1 MKKLTLIL
9 TAILF
14 VSFVSIP
21 PYLFAAQK
29 ETITNLS
36 NRNYFPEVHQALS
49 NAKKSIWVVM
59 YSIDFNPYATKS
71 PTYRLMED
79 LVSAQKRGVKVRV
92 IMEGKYGRN
101 KSAYSYLKDNG
112 VWVNFDSTEFFTH
125 NKEIIVD
132 KELVIIGSTNWTD
145 TAMLMSNEGSVLIK
159 DGKLA
164 RALLKDI
171 ARIKLSREA
180 AETDPHQINKIS
192 IPRQFMYDERLAGKM
207 LTRHDRR
214 SFDLYLILLYLFDGN
229 KEGIVPI
236 DYYKIAAYL
245 GLDIEK
251 GHIPVQREIRRVLR
265 RLEKNYQLISCEM
278 PFGKPPEVK
287 LLDYNQSQKTYTIP
301 ERVFFEIPYAFWEYD
316 WNRKLSFAAEYC
328 YLINLYE
335 SELSHSSPWWH
346 MSSKTIAKKFKVGQ
360 RTITKGMRE
369 LKKLNLIEVKY
380 SEIKEGYKKRLANYY
395 CPKKLLSEEEIKKR
409 WKTLTENYNPQE
421 ISFARELAAELDEE
435 NKFETVEKFINL
447 IQHYGMKSVQK
458 ANQITAKKAVDNPK
472 KDISYTEGILKQWE
486 RKGKIR

>member
-1 MKKLTLIL
+1 
-9 TAILF
+9 
-14 VSFVSIP
+14 
-21 PYLFAAQK
+21 
-29 ETITNLS
+29 
-36 NRNYFPEVHQALS
+36 
-49 NAKKSIWVVM
+49 
-59 YSIDFNPYATKS
+59 
-71 PTYRLMED
+71 
-79 LVSAQKRGVKVRV
+79 
-92 IMEGKYGRN
+92 MEGKYGRN
-101 KSAYSYLKDNG
+101 KAAYSYLKDNE
-112 VWVNFDSTEFFTH
+112 VWVNLDSTEFFTH

-145 TAMLMSNEGSVLIK
+145 AAMLMSNEGSVLIK
-159 DGKLA
+159 DKKLA
-164 RALLKDI
+164 RDLLKDI
-171 ARIKLSREA
+171 ARIKLSRGA
-180 AETDPHQINKIS
+180 AETDLNQINKIS

-229 KEGIVPI
+229 KDGIVPI
-236 DYYKIAAYL
+236 DYFKIAAYL
-245 GLDIEK
+245 GLDTEK

-278 PFGKPPEVK
+278 PFGKPPKVK
-287 LLDYNQSQKTYTIP
+287 LLDYNQPERFYRIP
-301 ERVFFEIPYAFWEYD
+301 KRVFFEIPYAFWEYS
-316 WNRKLSFAAEYC
+316 WNKKLSFAAEYC
-328 YLINLYE
+328 CLINLYE

-395 CPKKLLSEEEIKKR
+395 CPKKLLSEEEINKR
-409 WKTLTENYNPQE
+409 WETLTENYNPQE
-421 ISFARELAAELDEE
+421 ISLARELAAELDEE

-458 ANQITAKKAVDNPK
+458 ASQITAKKAVDNPK
-472 KDISYTEGILKQWE
+472 GNISYTEGILKQWE
-486 RKGKIR
+486 SKGKIR